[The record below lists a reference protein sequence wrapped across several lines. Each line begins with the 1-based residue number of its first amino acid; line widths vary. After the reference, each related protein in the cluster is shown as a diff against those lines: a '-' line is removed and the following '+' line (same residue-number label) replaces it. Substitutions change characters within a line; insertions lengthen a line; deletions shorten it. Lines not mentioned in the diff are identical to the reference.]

1 MLLAIHEH
9 LTAAR
14 EYYNTLAER
23 EAGITD
29 LLAGAE
35 QACARYDTMRTELVD
50 ALGGYLRFLYSH
62 RRYSRPA
69 LLLAPEGA
77 ERMMRRRAYLDY
89 LARRALG
96 RVERLTRARDSLARY
111 RDSLEVLRESVHA
124 LRLQMEEVHERIYRQ
139 EEKQALYRQE
149 LTQEIAEAEER
160 AEEMEEERRRRSALV
175 ARLRASE
182 SGSQTGPMAEPSDDS
197 FFERNRGA
205 VDWPCRGEVVR
216 GFGVV
221 TDPVYGTE
229 TVSDGIRVA
238 TAPGQQLRLP
248 APGKVMYADEF
259 LSLGRMMVIDHGDGF
274 YSVYGHLGELGAEV
288 GAELEKGGRLG
299 TSGALPSGRPGY
311 YFEIRRGG
319 QPVNPADYLGGG

>member
-1 MLLAIHEH
+1 
-9 LTAAR
+9 
-14 EYYNTLAER
+14 
-23 EAGITD
+23 
-29 LLAGAE
+29 
-35 QACARYDTMRTELVD
+35 MRTELVG

-69 LLLAPEGA
+69 VLLGPGGA
-77 ERMMRRRAYLDY
+77 EKMMRRRAYLDF
-89 LARRALG
+89 LAGRAVG
-96 RVERLTRARDSLARY
+96 RVERLTRARDSLADY

-139 EEKQALYRQE
+139 EEKQALYRRE
-149 LTQEIAEAEER
+149 LTQEIAAAEER

-182 SGSQTGPMAEPSDDS
+182 GGTQTGPMPEPSAS
-197 FFERNRGA
+197 SYFESNRGA

-216 GFGVV
+216 GFGVM

-238 TAPGQQLRLP
+238 TAPGQTVQLP

-274 YSVYGHLGELGAEV
+274 YSVYGHLGELDAEV
-288 GAELEKGGRLG
+288 GTEMETGSRLG
-299 TSGALPSGRPGY
+299 TSGSLPSGRPGY

-319 QPVNPADYLGGG
+319 QPVNPAEYLSGG